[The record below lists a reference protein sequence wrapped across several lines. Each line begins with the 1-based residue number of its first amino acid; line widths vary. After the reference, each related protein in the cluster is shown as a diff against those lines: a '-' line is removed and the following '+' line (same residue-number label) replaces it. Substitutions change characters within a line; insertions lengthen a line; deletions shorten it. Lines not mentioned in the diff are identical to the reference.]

1 MIKTTILFFI
11 LTTVPILLSCSNMS
25 DNKKD
30 KLAILIGT
38 GIDRAGK
45 LTSVQKTVVS
55 KEMTEFYEKVEEGCP
70 CLVPEKETDP
80 KYIIGKEEK
89 AALDSYKNGIKADG
103 LDKPDKRKERVE
115 ILQDKHFKA
124 YAEAGIPA
132 ERYLMKMLAQKEK
145 NNEICT
151 VQILKAL
158 RNVTSAKIIEID
170 SAINENGKGLGPL
183 YLEFLNAELKT
194 FIQVRKSI
202 IDELAKRK

>member
-1 MIKTTILFFI
+1 MKRTAAIFTVFTVLFTF
-11 LTTVPILLSCSNMS
+11 LSCSNITDGKTDRMT
-25 DNKKD
+25 
-30 KLAILIGT
+30 LLIGS
-38 GIDRAGK
+38 GIDRTGK
-45 LTSVQKTVVS
+45 LTSTQKSAVI
-55 KEMTEFYEKVEEGCP
+55 KEMTEFYEKVDEGCP

-89 AALDSYKNGIKADG
+89 AALDSYKSGMKADG

-124 YAEAGIPA
+124 YAEVGIPA

-145 NNEICT
+145 NNGKCT

-158 RNVTSAKIIEID
+158 QNMTSAKIIEID
-170 SAINENGKGLGPL
+170 SAINENGKGLDPL

-202 IDELAKRK
+202 MDELAKR